1 MSYKEGSMGRG
12 LWRRARF
19 AMGNIMA
26 TDDVA
31 ILIVKAA
38 TDLRKAATLDKKRR
52 AELES
57 LAEYL
62 ESIIY
67 ENELGYG
74 EPLYPE
80 PEPPPPSPE
89 DEIMQMIKPFRVRLT
104 R

>member
-1 MSYKEGSMGRG
+1 
-12 LWRRARF
+12 
-19 AMGNIMA
+19 MA
-26 TDDVA
+26 DNEVA
-31 ILIVKAA
+31 LLVMKAA

-57 LAEYL
+57 LADYL

-67 ENELGYG
+67 EKELSYD

-80 PEPPPPSPE
+80 PEPPPVSLE
-89 DEIMQMIKPFRVRLT
+89 EEIKRMIKPFRVRLT